1 MLFRSYEAQMNAI
14 SSTQTLVSASN
25 ANELANLKMQ
35 NTWTNWIPIWGNLN
49 KMEETELELRQKI
62 QEMELSNAQKRLAKT
77 QEFAKRIDDYL
88 KKQDNAIHQFQRTS
102 GMSNTQTNVFEKRM
116 LTQASTFA
124 NYNKTIEDAVKFQTD
139 YNQQSGRSIN
149 MSNADYEK
157 SMAVGRDRKSVV

>member
-1 MLFRSYEAQMNAI
+1 MLCLHRHEWLDW
-14 SSTQTLVSASN
+14 QTN
-25 ANELANLKMQ
+25 ANDLANLKMQ
-35 NTWTNWIPIWGNLN
+35 NTWTNWIPIWGHLN

-124 NYNKTIEDAVKFQTD
+124 SYNKTIEDAVNPPQKRK
-139 YNQQSGRSIN
+139 QQDGCCFEDQRS
-149 MSNADYEK
+149 
-157 SMAVGRDRKSVV
+157 